1 MKEWIVSA
9 ALLLPAVALAQAEEL
24 ENPGRVAAVQERV
37 YRMNQELSLGIGTLP
52 LDAFY
57 KGFGP
62 QVTYTFHFSDTFAW
76 QIGRG
81 MYSYPA
87 TTSLRQQLERDFGV
101 LPTAFE
107 VVQWMAGSDLV
118 WSPIYGKTSFLNQQ
132 VLHFEAY
139 ASIGG
144 TLIKTNSQFRPALD
158 LGVGVRV
165 FSSKFVSYRL
175 DVTNNVCIPLKFPV
189 VNVLNVPTVVLSV
202 ALNFGSPE

>member
-1 MKEWIVSA
+1 MKGWIVWA
-9 ALLLPAVALAQAEEL
+9 ALLPGAALAQVDEL
-24 ENPGRVAAVQERV
+24 ENPGKVAAVQERTF
-37 YRMNQELSLGIGTLP
+37 RMNQELALGVGTLP

-62 QVTYTFHFSDTFAW
+62 QVTYTHHFSDTFAW
-76 QIGRG
+76 QVGRG

-87 TTSLRQQLERDFGV
+87 ATSLRQQLERDFGV

-107 VVQWMAGSDLV
+107 VVQWMAGMDLIF
-118 WSPIYGKTSFLNQQ
+118 SPVYGKTSVLNQS

-139 ASIGG
+139 VLLGG
-144 TLIKTNSQFRPALD
+144 TVLKTNTQFRGAVNG
-158 LGVGVRV
+158 GVGVRV

-175 DVTNNVCIPLKFPV
+175 DITDNICIPFQFPV
-189 VNVLNVPTVVLSV
+189 VNILQVPTITLSV

>member
-1 MKEWIVSA
+1 MRAWIVAA
-9 ALLLPAVALAQAEEL
+9 ALLPSVALAQAEGL

-37 YRMNQELSLGIGTLP
+37 YRMNQELSLGVGTLP

-62 QVTYTFHFSDTFAW
+62 QVTYTFHFSDSFAW
-76 QIGRG
+76 QVGRA
-81 MYSYPA
+81 MYSYAAP
-87 TTSLRQQLERDFGV
+87 TSLRQQLERDFGV

-107 VVQWMAGSDLV
+107 TVQWMAGSDLV
-118 WSPIYGKTSFLNQQ
+118 WSPIYGKTSFLNQS

-144 TLIKTNSQFRPALD
+144 TLIKTNQNFRPALD
-158 LGVGVRV
+158 LGIGVRL
-165 FSSKFVSYRL
+165 FTSRFVSYRL
-175 DVTNNVCIPLKFPV
+175 DITNNVCIPLQFPV
-189 VNVLNVPTVVLSV
+189 VNILNVPTIILSV